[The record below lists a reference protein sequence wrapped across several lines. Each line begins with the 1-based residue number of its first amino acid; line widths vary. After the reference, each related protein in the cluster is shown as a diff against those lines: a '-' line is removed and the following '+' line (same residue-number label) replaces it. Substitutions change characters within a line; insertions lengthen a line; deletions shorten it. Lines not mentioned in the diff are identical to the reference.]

1 MQQDGL
7 VFEQWR
13 EALGQAQQWHLR
25 PREHK
30 EASLLLCSRR
40 ESFKLAYSFKYAP
53 LFCTESLQRVGGFL
67 CAHVVFF

>member
-25 PREHK
+25 PLQHK
-30 EASLLLCSRR
+30 EAFLLLCSRR
-40 ESFKLAYSFKYAP
+40 ESFNLAYSFKYES
-53 LFCTESLQRVGGFL
+53 LFCTESKG
-67 CAHVVFF
+67 